1 VPIIRLFYNKFGNLS
16 MQKYSSNVI
25 EKCLE
30 KGGEVRIKLNLI

>member
-1 VPIIRLFYNKFGNLS
+1 MFNNKFGNLS

-30 KGGEVRIKLNLI
+30 KGGEVSNFIHNYPI